1 MLDSKKQTVDALY
14 YPFSRCLS
22 DRVIK
27 QYLLLF
33 DSITFL
39 DPVEDDGWRSQL
51 YKNIEGE
58 DSRYSGYRD
67 LADAMPWLRR
77 EGLIRIHAPQ
87 QLGSIDHEVTV
98 AATFRDL
105 DDHKWIL
112 AANPETYGLATQRF
126 QGQPSWNVFRP
137 KIPSGVITAFAE
149 SEIARPHLLYEGDDN
164 YAWHLSYAAGSSIG
178 INVHLAAAEE
188 LSLAP
193 VTDSR
198 LHHHLMLQKLQRG
211 LAEVPN
217 PAQTDR
223 LADALATRTIFNVI
237 ERIMPGDRLDEL
249 PLEEILRFREE
260 TRLARK
266 AFIDDV
272 RLSVHKDL
280 DPIDTFRNEK
290 LVSRVTGEI
299 IDHSRKYGAELQSIR
314 NSIWPKLMGIVTSP
328 STATG
333 SIAALAASY
342 ISGSAYVLGASALI
356 PAINVAKAFSELSNK
371 KQHLDNS
378 SATSLAY
385 LSRVGELA

>member
-1 MLDSKKQTVDALY
+1 MLDSKTQTVDALY

-22 DRVIK
+22 DRVMK

-39 DPVEDDGWRSQL
+39 DPVEDDSWRSQL
-51 YKNIEGE
+51 YKNLEGE

-77 EGLIRIHAPQ
+77 EGLIRIQAPQ
-87 QLGSIDHEVTV
+87 QLGSINHEVTV
-98 AATFRDL
+98 AATLRDL

-112 AANPETYGLATQRF
+112 AANPEAYALATQRF
-126 QGQPSWNVFRP
+126 QGQPSWNIFRP

-164 YAWHLSYAAGSSIG
+164 SAWHLSYAAGSSIG

-211 LAEVPN
+211 LTETPN

-237 ERIMPGDRLDEL
+237 EQIMPGDRLDEL

-266 AFIDDV
+266 AFINDV
-272 RLSVHKDL
+272 RLSVHKDI

-299 IDHSRKYGAELQSIR
+299 IDHSRTYGAELKSIR
-314 NSIWPKLMGIVTSP
+314 NSIWPKLMGVVTSP

-342 ISGSAYVLGASALI
+342 ISGSAYVLSASALI
-356 PAINVAKAFSELSNK
+356 PAINVAKAFTELRNNR
-371 KQHLDNS
+371 QYLETS

-385 LSRVGELA
+385 LSRVGELT